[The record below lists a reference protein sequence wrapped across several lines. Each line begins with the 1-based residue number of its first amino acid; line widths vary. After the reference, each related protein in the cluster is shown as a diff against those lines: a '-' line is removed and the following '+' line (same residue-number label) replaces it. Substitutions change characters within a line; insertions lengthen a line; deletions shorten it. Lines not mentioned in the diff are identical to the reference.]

1 MELLALHNS
10 IKKPPRSDERDGEL
24 FCGTDK
30 LSFYFYC
37 YGTSSTGQVQIVS
50 AEEKKTNIV
59 TLSGTGH
66 TLTVGDLTIRAQ
78 WVSGWRYTMSSTSGT
93 YTVLTANSIDTEA
106 STEHTLSPGSP
117 VVLYGVQTYYG
128 FVY

>member
-1 MELLALHNS
+1 MELLALDKP
-10 IKKPPRSDERDGEL
+10 IKKPPRSDERDGDL

-50 AEEKKTNIV
+50 AAEKKTNIV
-59 TLSGTGH
+59 TLSGTDH

-78 WVSGWRYTMSSTSGT
+78 WSSGWRYTMSSTSGT
-93 YTVLTANSIDTEA
+93 YSVLTSNSINTEA
-106 STEHTLSPGSP
+106 SNEQTLSPGNT
-117 VVLYGVQTYYG
+117 VVLYGAQTYYG